1 MVVRALLVI
10 RSVWTLGSLGTKT
23 SILEQ
28 RTELDSHAD
37 RSVVGRD
44 TALLIHDY
52 ETPVWVQGYNE
63 DVGERSN
70 CCIVSAVVAYDHPV
84 SGDVYMLMI
93 HQAILI
99 PSMPHN
105 LLCPMQLRDHGLTVN
120 DERNYMVLNPMEE
133 HHAITFRD
141 RNSQGRGPLQIPL
154 ELHGVTSYFPS
165 RKPTKEEYENTPED
179 LCVELTAEAP
189 DWDPA
194 SKAFQQQEE
203 AMLQADR
210 RLKDSVESWSLKR
223 MISVLNTTP
232 QSETPEFHLCDAIHS
247 HVLASTDAHAPQIVA
262 SVTSG
267 IRKPCIQAAKLAKNW
282 GIGLE
287 TATRTGH
294 HTKGFADC
302 TAQHTITEISHQ
314 RSTTSIP
321 RIHAR
326 GLHRHTGVPSAVM
339 VPAEPI
345 RTSLRHKV
353 RLVQGL
359 PNET

>member
-1 MVVRALLVI
+1 MVVRTLAVI
-10 RSVWTLGSLGTKT
+10 RSVRILGSLGTKT
-23 SILEQ
+23 SLLEQ

-37 RSVVGRD
+37 TSVVGCD

-52 ETPVWVQGYNE
+52 ETPVQVQGYNG

-70 CCIVSAVVAYDHPV
+70 CRFVSAVVAYDHPA
-84 SGDVYMLMI
+84 SGDVYMLVI

-99 PSMPHN
+99 PSMSHN

-120 DERNYMVLNPMEE
+120 DEPKYMALNPTDE

-141 RNSQGRGPLQIPL
+141 HNTQGGGPLRIPL

-203 AMLQADR
+203 AMLHSDG
-210 RLKDSVESWSLKR
+210 RLKDPVESWGLKR
-223 MISVLNTTP
+223 TVSVLHTIP
-232 QSETPEFHLCDAIHS
+232 QSEIPEFHLCDAVHS
-247 HVLASTDAHAPQIVA
+247 HVLASTDGHSPQTVA

-267 IRKPCIQAAKLAKNW
+267 VRKPCIQAAKLAKNW

-287 TATRTGH
+287 TAT
-294 HTKGFADC
+294 HTVKA
-302 TAQHTITEISHQ
+302 
-314 RSTTSIP
+314 TTQ
-321 RIHAR
+321 R
-326 GLHRHTGVPSAVM
+326 GL
-339 VPAEPI
+339 
-345 RTSLRHKV
+345 RTVLHNTLSRRFRTNDQQLRY
-353 RLVQGL
+353 
-359 PNET
+359 